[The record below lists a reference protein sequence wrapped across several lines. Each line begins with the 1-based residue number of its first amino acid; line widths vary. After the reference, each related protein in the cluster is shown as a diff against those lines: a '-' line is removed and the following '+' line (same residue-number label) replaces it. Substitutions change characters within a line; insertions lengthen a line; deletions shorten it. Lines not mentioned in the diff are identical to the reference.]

1 MLRKVGNIED
11 GLVRRFA
18 KRKINRFAACADGAS
33 VQRQRL
39 RDPLI
44 FLDAAIIVRPEA
56 DKIAIRTD
64 GVWPHVEPGRVDV
77 RADDAKPLR
86 NGARADCQH
95 GHGLVLLAGKQLCAR

>member
-44 FLDAAIIVRPEA
+44 FLDTAIIVRPEA

-86 NGARADCQH
+86 NGARADRQ
-95 GHGLVLLAGKQLCAR
+95 HGLVLLAGKQLRAR